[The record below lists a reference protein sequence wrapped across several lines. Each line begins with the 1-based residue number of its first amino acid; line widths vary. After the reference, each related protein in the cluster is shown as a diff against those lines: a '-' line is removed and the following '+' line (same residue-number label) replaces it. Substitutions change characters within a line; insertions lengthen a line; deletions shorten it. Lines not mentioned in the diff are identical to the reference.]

1 MGQMLTLLRRVMSL
15 PDPQPSTPRVLGM
28 DDFATWHGQSYA
40 TAITDGKRHRPTD
53 ALSGHE
59 AGPLA
64 AWLTA
69 HPRVEII
76 CQVRAG
82 THAEGPGSVPL
93 THGRNRTVTDSACV
107 MHCSVPRP
115 RRDSCTVWSKTER
128 CRTEAPMEEQ
138 RG

>member
-1 MGQMLTLLRRVMSL
+1 MLTLLRRVMSL

-53 ALSGHE
+53 VLSGHE

-76 CQVRAG
+76 CQGRAG
-82 THAEGPGSVPL
+82 APPRGP
-93 THGRNRTVTDSACV
+93 A
-107 MHCSVPRP
+107 
-115 RRDSCTVWSKTER
+115 R
-128 CRTEAPMEEQ
+128 CPWRMGAA
-138 RG
+138 GL